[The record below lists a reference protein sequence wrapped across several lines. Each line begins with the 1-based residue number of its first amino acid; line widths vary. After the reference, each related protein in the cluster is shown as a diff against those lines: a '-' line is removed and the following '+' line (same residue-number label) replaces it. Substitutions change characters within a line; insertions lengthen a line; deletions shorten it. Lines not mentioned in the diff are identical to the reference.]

1 MFSNN
6 ILLTSGMQT
15 KTRNEYNP
23 KAISVLEYSYTED
36 CNYNHRQKMEDGIKF
51 MISYI

>member
-23 KAISVLEYSYTED
+23 KGLSVLEYSYTED
-36 CNYNHRQKMEDGIKF
+36 CNYDHRQKMEDGTKIVN
-51 MISYI
+51 SYI